1 MTVLKRTLNPVLGR
15 SLHAREAR
23 LAYLLI
29 LPTSLIIAGLVFYP
43 VLYNVWLSFHQ
54 VTTGNLGEAAPFARL
69 ENYRHVLKDVTR
81 FLPALRTTFVYSI
94 VGMFLSLVTGLVAS
108 LLLNA
113 RFRGRGIARGIMLF
127 PYAAPTIAMAQIFK
141 WILQPNGLV
150 NWVLMEANIIAEPRA
165 WLTEKGLALPAVL
178 LFQTWKYFPFCMLMI
193 LARLQA
199 IDQALYE
206 AAEVDG
212 ANAWQRFWHITIPEL
227 RYVLLTVGLLRL
239 IWNFNKFDDIWLLT
253 GGSSGTMVL
262 PVLTY
267 QYSFGLNNFGWGAA
281 NAMILA
287 LILTVFMFFYMREV
301 IE

>member
-1 MTVLKRTLNPVLGR
+1 MAVLGQTKQ
-15 SLHAREAR
+15 ARDAR

-29 LPTSLIIAGLVFYP
+29 LPTVLIIGGLVFYP
-43 VLYNVWLSFHQ
+43 VIYNVWLSFHQ
-54 VTTGNLGEAAPFARL
+54 VTTGNLGEAAPFVGL
-69 ENYRHVLKDVTR
+69 ENYLHVVKDIER
-81 FLPALRTTFVYSI
+81 FLPALRTTFIYSI
-94 VGMFLSLVTGLVAS
+94 TGMFLSLIVGLIAS
-108 LLLNA
+108 LLLNE
-113 RFRGRGIARGIMLF
+113 RFRARGVARGIMLF

-141 WILQPNGLV
+141 WIVHPNGLV
-150 NWVLMEANIIAEPRA
+150 NWLLMEANVIAEPRA
-165 WLTEKGLALPAVL
+165 WLTERGLALPAVL

-199 IDQALYE
+199 IDQTLYE

-212 ANAWQRFWHITIPEL
+212 ANGWQRFWHITIPEL
-227 RYVLLTVGLLRL
+227 QYVLLTVGLLRL

-281 NAMILA
+281 NAMILV
-287 LILTVFMFFYMREV
+287 LTLTVFLYFYMKET

>member
-1 MTVLKRTLNPVLGR
+1 MAVLGQTKQ
-15 SLHAREAR
+15 ARDAR

-29 LPTSLIIAGLVFYP
+29 LPTVLIIGGLVFYP
-43 VLYNVWLSFHQ
+43 VVYNIWLSFHQ
-54 VTTGNLGEAAPFARL
+54 VTTGNLGETAPFVGL
-69 ENYRHVLKDVTR
+69 DNYRYVIKDIER

-94 VGMFLSLVTGLVAS
+94 AGMFLSLGVGLIAS
-108 LLLNA
+108 LLLNE
-113 RFRGRGIARGIMLF
+113 RFRARGVARGIMLF

-141 WILQPNGLV
+141 WIVQPNGLV
-150 NWVLMEANIIAEPRA
+150 NWLLMQTNVIPEPRA
-165 WLTEKGLALPAVL
+165 WLTERGLALPAVL

-199 IDQALYE
+199 VDQTLYE

-212 ANAWQRFWHITIPEL
+212 ANGWQRFLHITLPEL
-227 RYVLLTVGLLRL
+227 QYVLLTVGLLRL

-287 LILTVFMFFYMREV
+287 LLLTVFLYFYMKEV
-301 IE
+301 VE

>member
-1 MTVLKRTLNPVLGR
+1 MAVLGQTKQ
-15 SLHAREAR
+15 ARDAR

-29 LPTSLIIAGLVFYP
+29 LPTVLIIGGLVFYP
-43 VLYNVWLSFHQ
+43 VIYNIWLSFHQ
-54 VTTGNLGEAAPFARL
+54 VTTGNLGETAPFVGL
-69 ENYRHVLKDVTR
+69 DNYRYVIKDIER

-94 VGMFLSLVTGLVAS
+94 AGMFLSLGVGLIAS
-108 LLLNA
+108 LLLNE
-113 RFRGRGIARGIMLF
+113 RFRARGVARGIMLF

-141 WILQPNGLV
+141 WIVQPNGLV
-150 NWVLMEANIIAEPRA
+150 NWLLMQTNVIPEPRA
-165 WLTEKGLALPAVL
+165 WLTERGLALPAVL

-199 IDQALYE
+199 VDQTLYE

-212 ANAWQRFWHITIPEL
+212 ANGWQRFLHITLPEL
-227 RYVLLTVGLLRL
+227 QYVLLTVGLLRL

-287 LILTVFMFFYMREV
+287 LLLTVFLYFYMKEV
-301 IE
+301 VE

>member
-1 MTVLKRTLNPVLGR
+1 MAILGR
-15 SLHAREAR
+15 SMRAREAR
-23 LAYLLI
+23 LAYWLI
-29 LPTSLIIAGLVFYP
+29 LPTVLIIAGLVFYP
-43 VLYNVWLSFHQ
+43 VLYNVWLSFYQ
-54 VTTGNLGEAAPFARL
+54 VTTGNLGEAAPFVGL
-69 ENYRHVLKDVTR
+69 ENYRYVLKDVTR

-94 VGMFLSLVTGLVAS
+94 VGMLLSLIVGLVAA

-113 RFRGRGIARGIMLF
+113 KFQGRGVARGIMLF

-141 WILQPNGLV
+141 WIVQPNGLV
-150 NWVLMEANIIAEPRA
+150 NWLLMEANIIPLPRA
-165 WLTEKGLALPAVL
+165 WLTERGLALPAVL

-199 IDQALYE
+199 IDETLYE

-212 ANAWQRFWHITIPEL
+212 ASAWQRFRHITLPEL
-227 RYVLLTVGLLRL
+227 RYVLLTIGLLRL

-287 LILTVFMFFYMREV
+287 LILVVFMFFYMREV
-301 IE
+301 VE

>member
-1 MTVLKRTLNPVLGR
+1 MAVLGQTKQ
-15 SLHAREAR
+15 ARDAR

-29 LPTSLIIAGLVFYP
+29 LPTVLIIGGLVFYP
-43 VLYNVWLSFHQ
+43 VIYNVWLSFHQ
-54 VTTGNLGEAAPFARL
+54 VTTGNLGETAPFVGL
-69 ENYRHVLKDVTR
+69 GNYRYVIKDIER
-81 FLPALRTTFVYSI
+81 FLPALRTTFIYSI
-94 VGMFLSLVTGLVAS
+94 TGMLLSLGVGLIAS
-108 LLLNA
+108 LLLNEK
-113 RFRGRGIARGIMLF
+113 FRARGIARGIMLF

-141 WILQPNGLV
+141 WVLYPNGLV
-150 NWVLMEANIIAEPRA
+150 NWLLMQANIIPEPRA
-165 WLTEKGLALPAVL
+165 WLTERGLALPAVL

-199 IDQALYE
+199 VDQTLYE

-212 ANAWQRFWHITIPEL
+212 ANGWQRFLHITLPEL

-287 LILTVFMFFYMREV
+287 LLLTVFLYFYMKEV

>member
-1 MTVLKRTLNPVLGR
+1 MAVLGQTKQ
-15 SLHAREAR
+15 ARDAR

-29 LPTSLIIAGLVFYP
+29 LPTVLIIGGLVFYP
-43 VLYNVWLSFHQ
+43 VIYNIWLSFHQ
-54 VTTGNLGEAAPFARL
+54 VTTGNLGETAPFVGL
-69 ENYRHVLKDVTR
+69 GNYRYVIKDIER

-94 VGMFLSLVTGLVAS
+94 TGMLLSLGVGLIAS

-113 RFRGRGIARGIMLF
+113 KFRARGVARGIMLF

-141 WILQPNGLV
+141 WVLYPNGLV
-150 NWVLMEANIIAEPRA
+150 NWLLMQANVISEPRA
-165 WLTEKGLALPAVL
+165 WLTERGLALPAVL

-199 IDQALYE
+199 VDQTLYE

-212 ANAWQRFWHITIPEL
+212 ANGWQRFLHITLPEL

-287 LILTVFMFFYMREV
+287 LLLTVFLYFYMKEV
-301 IE
+301 VE

>member
-1 MTVLKRTLNPVLGR
+1 MAVLGQ
-15 SLHAREAR
+15 SKQARDAR
-23 LAYLLI
+23 LAYVLI
-29 LPTSLIIAGLVFYP
+29 LPTVLIIGGLVFYP
-43 VLYNVWLSFHQ
+43 VIYNIWLSFHQ
-54 VTTGNLGEAAPFARL
+54 VTTGNLGETAPFVGL
-69 ENYRHVLKDVTR
+69 DNYRYVIKDIER

-94 VGMFLSLVTGLVAS
+94 AGMFLSLGVGLIAS
-108 LLLNA
+108 LLLNEKFRA
-113 RFRGRGIARGIMLF
+113 RGVARGIMLF

-141 WILQPNGLV
+141 WVLYPNGLV
-150 NWVLMEANIIAEPRA
+150 NWILMQANIIPEPRA
-165 WLTEKGLALPAVL
+165 WLTERGLALPAVL

-199 IDQALYE
+199 VDQTLYE

-212 ANAWQRFWHITIPEL
+212 ANGWQRFLHITLPEL
-227 RYVLLTVGLLRL
+227 QYVLLTVGLLRL

-287 LILTVFMFFYMREV
+287 LLLTVFLYFYMKEV
-301 IE
+301 VE

>member
-1 MTVLKRTLNPVLGR
+1 MAILGQTKQ
-15 SLHAREAR
+15 ARDAR

-29 LPTSLIIAGLVFYP
+29 LPTVLIIGGLVFYP
-43 VLYNVWLSFHQ
+43 VVYNIWLSFHQ
-54 VTTGNLGEAAPFARL
+54 VTTGNLGEEAPFVGL
-69 ENYRHVLKDVTR
+69 DNYRYVLKDVER
-81 FLPALRTTFVYSI
+81 FLPALRTTFIYSI
-94 VGMFLSLVTGLVAS
+94 TGMFLSLGVGLIAS
-108 LLLNA
+108 LLLNEK
-113 RFRGRGIARGIMLF
+113 FRGRGVVRGIMLF

-141 WILQPNGLV
+141 WIMQPNGLL
-150 NWVLMEANIIAEPRA
+150 NWLLMEANVIAEPRA

-199 IDQALYE
+199 VDQTLYE

-212 ANAWQRFWHITIPEL
+212 ANGWQRFLHITLPEL

-287 LILTVFMFFYMREV
+287 LILTVFMYFYMKEV

>member
-1 MTVLKRTLNPVLGR
+1 MAVLGQTKQ
-15 SLHAREAR
+15 ARDAR

-29 LPTSLIIAGLVFYP
+29 LPTVLIIGGLVFYP
-43 VLYNVWLSFHQ
+43 VVYNIWLSFHQ
-54 VTTGNLGEAAPFARL
+54 VTTGNLGETAPFVGL
-69 ENYRHVLKDVTR
+69 DNYRYVIKDIER

-94 VGMFLSLVTGLVAS
+94 AGMFLSLGVGLIAS
-108 LLLNA
+108 LLLNEKFRA
-113 RFRGRGIARGIMLF
+113 RGVARGIMLF

-141 WILQPNGLV
+141 WVLYPNGLV
-150 NWVLMEANIIAEPRA
+150 NWILMQANIIPEPRA
-165 WLTEKGLALPAVL
+165 WLTERGLALPAVL

-199 IDQALYE
+199 VDQTLYE

-212 ANAWQRFWHITIPEL
+212 ANGWQRFLHITLPEL

-287 LILTVFMFFYMREV
+287 LLLTVFLYFYMKEV
-301 IE
+301 VE

>member
-1 MTVLKRTLNPVLGR
+1 MAVLGQTKQ
-15 SLHAREAR
+15 ARDAR

-29 LPTSLIIAGLVFYP
+29 LPTVLIIGGLVFYP
-43 VLYNVWLSFHQ
+43 VIYNVWLSFHQ
-54 VTTGNLGEAAPFARL
+54 VTTGNLGETAPFVGL
-69 ENYRHVLKDVTR
+69 GNYRYVIKDIER

-94 VGMFLSLVTGLVAS
+94 TGMLLSLGVGLIAS

-113 RFRGRGIARGIMLF
+113 KFRARGVARGIMLF

-141 WILQPNGLV
+141 WIVQPNGLV
-150 NWVLMEANIIAEPRA
+150 NWLLMQANIIPEPRA
-165 WLTEKGLALPAVL
+165 WLTERGLALPAVL

-199 IDQALYE
+199 VDQTLYE

-212 ANAWQRFWHITIPEL
+212 ANAWQRFLHITLPEL

-287 LILTVFMFFYMREV
+287 LLLTVFLYFYMKEV
-301 IE
+301 VE

>member
-1 MTVLKRTLNPVLGR
+1 MPILGQ
-15 SLHAREAR
+15 SKQAQDAR

-29 LPTSLIIAGLVFYP
+29 LPTVLIIAGLVFYP
-43 VLYNVWLSFHQ
+43 VIYNVWLSFHQ
-54 VTTGNLGEAAPFARL
+54 VTTGNLGEAAAPFKGL
-69 ENYRHVLKDVTR
+69 ENYRYVLKDVER
-81 FLPALRTTFVYSI
+81 FLPALRTSFIYSI
-94 VGMFLSLVTGLVAS
+94 TGMLLSLVVGLVAS
-108 LLLNA
+108 LVLNEQ
-113 RFRGRGIARGIMLF
+113 FRARGLARGVMLF

-141 WILQPNGLV
+141 WIVYPNGLV
-150 NWVLMEANIIAEPRA
+150 NWLLMTANIIPQPRA
-165 WLTEKGLALPAVL
+165 WLSERGLALPAVL

-199 IDQALYE
+199 IDETLYE

-212 ANAWQRFWHITIPEL
+212 ANAWQSFWNITMPEL
-227 RYVLLTVGLLRL
+227 QYILLTVGLLRL

-281 NAMILA
+281 NAMLLA
-287 LILTVFMFFYMREV
+287 LILSVFMYFYMKET

>member
-1 MTVLKRTLNPVLGR
+1 MAVLGQTKQ
-15 SLHAREAR
+15 ARDAR

-29 LPTSLIIAGLVFYP
+29 LPTVLIIGGLVFYP
-43 VLYNVWLSFHQ
+43 VIYNIWLSFHQ
-54 VTTGNLGEAAPFARL
+54 VTTGNLGETAPFVGL
-69 ENYRHVLKDVTR
+69 GNYRHVIKDIER

-94 VGMFLSLVTGLVAS
+94 TGMFLSLGVGLIAS
-108 LLLNA
+108 LLLNEKFRA
-113 RFRGRGIARGIMLF
+113 RGVARGIMLF

-141 WILQPNGLV
+141 WIVQPNGLA
-150 NWVLMEANIIAEPRA
+150 NWLLMQTNIIPEPRA
-165 WLTEKGLALPAVL
+165 WLTERGLALPAVL

-199 IDQALYE
+199 IDQTLYE

-212 ANAWQRFWHITIPEL
+212 ANGWQRFLYITLPEL

-287 LILTVFMFFYMREV
+287 LLLTVFLYFYMKEV
-301 IE
+301 VE